1 MAHPAS
7 GSPAL
12 RRLGLGVGATA
23 AEVNLRLAFD
33 GAASLGAVW
42 SVGSGDLALRERRCR
57 WVAVS
62 GRTTTDEIFHAPVQ
76 LFLHPRVRLPEYLL
90 VPTLRFERRHARKNA
105 ERWRY
110 EHSDWKMNPEKGL
123 TGSADA

>member
-7 GSPAL
+7 GPPAL

-62 GRTTTDEIFHAPVQ
+62 GRKTIDEIFHALVQ
-76 LFLHPRVRLPEYLL
+76 LFLHPRVRLPEYL
-90 VPTLRFERRHARKNA
+90 FERRHARRNA

-110 EHSDWKMNPEKGL
+110 EHSNWKMNPEKGL